1 MYKRQKQL
9 RMTSQQADE
18 NKTTILE
25 LQNSLVRK
33 RKALEK
39 SILQQGEMDKKL
51 DRILALL
58 ENLVAKSSEN
68 WNKKDGEFP
77 RPFILLSG
85 YSRGL
90 L

>member
-1 MYKRQKQL
+1 MGEYDTVIDNFRKQL

-25 LQNSLVRK
+25 LQNSLARQ

-39 SILQQGEMDKKL
+39 SILRQGEMDKKL

-68 WNKKDGEFP
+68 
-77 RPFILLSG
+77 
-85 YSRGL
+85 
-90 L
+90 